1 MLSWNHVAHA
11 AIGTSAH
18 VEGLGRALCDA
29 GHDVVVLTVDDPGHD
44 DAPRPPRPAPPHRRS
59 DDHHAERPLVVESV
73 TAGLPW
79 IDERH
84 DLART
89 ISANHAL
96 VERAVRATGPD
107 RFVPDVV
114 HAHDW
119 EVSWAAD
126 TLAAVFGVPLVTTFH
141 GLEQMR
147 HSGMLPAGRPSDV
160 HAIEWWLALRSSA
173 VIAATHLM
181 VEQLVSGFELD
192 PERIVRIPNG
202 IDPTGWREGEAARLP
217 AGERDPLVVAWGN
230 ILYEKGF
237 QVLARAV
244 QVLRHDFPETRCTI
258 VGRGRYLA
266 ELQTQ
271 IDVEGV
277 SDVIDLPGY
286 LPVDELRALVSTAR
300 CVVVPSL
307 YEPFGIVALEAL
319 AAGAP
324 LVVAR
329 TGGLA
334 ELVAGTGA
342 GLTFEPGSPYSL
354 ADAVGRILADGE
366 LADRLTA
373 HARALVDDQYT
384 WTAIADRTI
393 ACYRSAVPRRR

>member
-1 MLSWNHVAHA
+1 MLSWNHVAGA
-11 AIGTSAH
+11 VTGTSAH
-18 VEGLGRALCDA
+18 VEGLGRALSRA
-29 GHDVVVLTVDDPGHD
+29 GHEVVVLTVDDPDQD
-44 DAPRPPRPAPPHRRS
+44 DAPRLGRRVLPAP
-59 DDHHAERPLVVESV
+59 DDDLVVESV
-73 TAGLPW
+73 TVGLPW

-84 DLART
+84 ALART

-96 VERAVRATGPD
+96 VERAVRPPGAE
-107 RFVPDVV
+107 RFVPDIV

-119 EVSWAAD
+119 EVGWAAD
-126 TLAAVFGVPLVTTFH
+126 TLAAVFDVPLVTTFH

-147 HSGMLPAGRPSDV
+147 HSGLLPAGRPSDV
-160 HAIEWWLALRSSA
+160 HAIEWWLALRSSV
-173 VIAATHLM
+173 VIAGTHLM
-181 VEQLVSGFELD
+181 VDQLLSGFELD
-192 PERIVRIPNG
+192 PDRIVRIPSG
-202 IDPTGWREGEAARLP
+202 IDPTGWRTGEDSRLAP
-217 AGERDPLVVAWGN
+217 GDRPPHVVAWGN

-237 QVLARAV
+237 QVLARAIH
-244 QVLRHDFPETRCTI
+244 VLRTEVPDLRCTI

-277 SDVIDLPGY
+277 SDVIDLPGF
-286 LPVDELRALVSTAR
+286 LPFEELRDLVASAR

-342 GLTFEPGSPYSL
+342 GLTFEPGSPYAL
-354 ADAVGRILADGE
+354 ADAVRRILLDGDI
-366 LADRLTA
+366 ANRLTA
-373 HARALVDDQYT
+373 HAHSLIDDLYT
-384 WTAIADRTI
+384 WTAIADRTV
-393 ACYRSAVPRRR
+393 ACYRNATRRPR